1 MGNKS
6 NLVYETQESL
16 YQRAVQKMEAD
27 ELIVQYEYK
36 VQNYL
41 KAAEMFEEVGE
52 YEDAPQKAAE
62 CRRLAEKTKEDE
74 KARRYNV
81 AVYQMENAKTVKGFE
96 KAEKLFEEAGE
107 YKDSQARITQCRDKA
122 EALNRRRKVKR
133 VIKTVIAIAVII
145 VVIFAIKASP
155 IPSIVAELAGM
166 KIEDPRTA
174 VVPQET
180 EAASPETEVQTPQ
193 EQPQETE
200 TQSPQEQPQEN
211 VSLADAQPGDQVSFG
226 NHVWYVLDRNGDE
239 LKMIMF
245 QAEKFE
251 EFRHTPFNAEQ
262 TDVDWERSSLREW
275 MNSAFLEENFSEEE
289 RAKILQVS
297 VVNEDNPE
305 YGTDGGNDT
314 QDYAYLL
321 SGEEVEQYK
330 DILSHIRMNMWLRT
344 PGNSP
349 DTASFMSSTTTV
361 MYYGYPVS
369 DTNFYTCPVI
379 HVSTAD

>member
-74 KARRYNV
+74 KARRYNA

-107 YKDSQARITQCRDKA
+107 YKDSQARITQCRENA
-122 EALNRRRKVKR
+122 EVLNHRRKVKR

-145 VVIFAIKASP
+145 VAIFAIKASP
-155 IPSIVAELAGM
+155 IPSIVVELAGM
-166 KIEDPRTA
+166 KIEDPRYAGEAATA
-174 VVPQET
+174 ENSGET
-180 EAASPETEVQTPQ
+180 EAEITL
-193 EQPQETE
+193 
-200 TQSPQEQPQEN
+200 EN
-211 VSLADAQPGDQVSFG
+211 AQPGDQVSFG
-226 NHVWYVLDRNGDE
+226 THVWYVLDRNGDE

-262 TDVDWERSSLREW
+262 ADVDWEHSSLREW
-275 MNSAFLEENFSEEE
+275 LNSTFLEENFSEEE

-330 DILSHIRMNMWLRT
+330 DILSHIRMNIWLRT